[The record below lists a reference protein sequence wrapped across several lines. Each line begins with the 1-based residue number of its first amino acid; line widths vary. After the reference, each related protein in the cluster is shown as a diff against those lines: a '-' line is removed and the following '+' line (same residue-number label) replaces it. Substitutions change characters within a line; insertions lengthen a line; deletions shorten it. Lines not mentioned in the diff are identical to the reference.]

1 MALLTSLTALSIDAM
16 LPALTDIGADLGVA
30 SGNSSQLIVT
40 TLFAGFAIGQLFY
53 GPISDSVGRKRPIYA
68 GLIIFMVG
76 TILAMVA
83 TSFTVMLVGRM
94 LQGFGC
100 AAPRIV
106 TIALVRDQY
115 EGRAMARIM
124 SFVLGVFILVPMLA
138 PAIGQAILLVGS
150 WRMIFAMLL
159 VLAGVVAV
167 WFTIRQ
173 PETLE
178 PIDRVDLSLKRIA
191 GAVLEVCR
199 DRSALG
205 YTIASGIVFGSFL
218 GYLNS
223 AQQIFQLQYALG
235 AQFPLYFA
243 VLALSIG
250 CASFANSM
258 LVMRYGMRQLSWLA
272 LVGSFL
278 ASTVY
283 FVYATNANGMPALWT
298 LMSWGLFTFFC
309 LGLVFGNF
317 NALAIES
324 LGHIAGVAAAV
335 IGSLGTMISLLLGL
349 LIGQAYNGSVL
360 PLVGGFALLS
370 LLSLIA
376 MAITERG
383 TTAS

>member
-16 LPALTDIGADLGVA
+16 LPALTDIGAELGVA
-30 SGNSSQLIVT
+30 SGNGSQLVVT

-76 TILAMVA
+76 SILAMLA
-83 TSFTVMLVGRM
+83 TSFSIMLVGRM

-124 SFVLGVFILVPMLA
+124 SFVLGVFVLVPMLA

-159 VLAGVVAV
+159 VLAAVVAI
-167 WFTIRQ
+167 WFTVRQ
-173 PETLE
+173 PETLA
-178 PIDRVDLSLKRIA
+178 PIDRVDFSLKRIA

-199 DRSALG
+199 DRCALG
-205 YTIASGIVFGSFL
+205 YTIASGIVFGGFL

-258 LVMRYGMRQLSWLA
+258 LVMRYGMRRLSWLA
-272 LVGSFL
+272 LVGSFVVS
-278 ASTVY
+278 AVY
-283 FVYATNANGMPALWT
+283 YVYATDADGMPALWS
-298 LMSWGLFTFFC
+298 LMSWGMFTFFC

-317 NALAIES
+317 NAMAIES

-335 IGSLGTMISLLLGL
+335 IGSLSTMISMLLGL
-349 LIGQAYNGSVL
+349 LIGQAYNGTVI

-370 LLSLIA
+370 LFSLIA

-383 TTAS
+383 ISES